1 MRFIHVLKQSSLMR
15 FTDVLK
21 QPSLVRLRST
31 SERAYTRSTVGR
43 IEPWLEGFS
52 TYISFQPFESKP
64 HLARIRL
71 YTISQLQKNNSAFNF
86 FGKFSTMESLRQMS
100 YPNRDQRVQA
110 LGSISMITSIDAWP
124 GKL

>member
-1 MRFIHVLKQSSLMR
+1 MP

-71 YTISQLQKNNSAFNF
+71 YTISQLQTNNSAFNF